1 MMPIDLEELNL
12 IASEKSAKYVVKR
25 CYRFLMDEI
34 GIGHQFVAEGFTIII
49 DEDKDFENK

>member
-1 MMPIDLEELNL
+1 MPIDLEELNL